1 MKKFSPSAIAILFA
15 IPLLVLTGLV
25 WTGTAESFDHVWRQ
39 AMLDIDPT
47 SAVKIWK
54 GLTYLG
60 SGVVITTLTTVF
72 LLTLMLLKQW
82 RSTRQVALVMT
93 CAVALENAMKWIV
106 QRPRPDEIIAYATPG
121 SFSFP
126 SGHAL
131 FATAFYGSFA
141 LIVSAALTGWSR
153 AAVNV
158 AIAIVVLAIG
168 TSRIFLGVHY
178 PSDVIAGFLA
188 GALCLTPLFP
198 PPASRRTHWDHVMR

>member
-1 MKKFSPSAIAILFA
+1 MKHFSPSAIAVLVA
-15 IPLLVLTGLV
+15 ISLLVLTGLV
-25 WTGTAESFDHVWRQ
+25 WTGTAERFDHVLRQ

-47 SAVKIWK
+47 GAVEIWK
-54 GLTYLG
+54 GVTYLG
-60 SGVVITTLTTVF
+60 SGAVIAALTAVF
-72 LLTLMLLKQW
+72 LSALMLLKQW
-82 RSTRQVALVMT
+82 LSARHVALVMI
-93 CAVALENAMKWIV
+93 CAVALENAMKWVV
-106 QRPRPDEIIAYATPG
+106 QRPRPDEVIAYAMPA

-141 LIVSAALTGWSR
+141 FIVSAALTGWFR
-153 AAVNV
+153 AVAYV